1 MDLMFWILVPLIV
14 IAVVLT
20 VYQSISVFARKR
32 RKTDDYW
39 EQVERSGEMDPE
51 LVAAAVGHELAP
63 MDLDAALVALS
74 QLDRLEREARE
85 RLEAER
91 ADATFVDSQGN
102 HYSVS
107 EEEIEAAQI
116 DADAVD
122 DEPADYEVVDG
133 DDTFMS
139 IESRYD
145 VIFEEL
151 EAQREEIDGRLAHYF
166 HLRRLRADELRE
178 RDPIAAAAELEEI
191 VRMEQRYRRFDGEA
205 EA

>member
-63 MDLDAALVALS
+63 MDLDAALDALS